1 MLKHISRILL
11 GISVLTAAF
20 ATRAQAQDFP
30 SVRIIAKGANG
41 YMAVVGRDTM
51 LIITQEFTDSIGS
64 WHKELKM
71 LRKENEL
78 QRRALTAHEQADG
91 AQEKS
96 RGDARAYV
104 SELEQQ
110 LAGYKQLAEGYKR
123 LNSPRTLSVEGG
135 FGASGSD
142 TKPALVFGLGWSRLR
157 FWTLLQESNVGGFV
171 GANFPIF

>member
-1 MLKHISRILL
+1 MYKMISRVVL
-11 GISVLTAAF
+11 GICVLTLLAAS
-20 ATRAQAQDFP
+20 RAHAQDFP

-78 QRRALTAHEQADG
+78 QRRALTAHEQADA

-96 RGDARAYV
+96 RGDAREYV
-104 SELEQQ
+104 TELELQ

-123 LNSPRTLSVEGG
+123 LNAPRTFSVEGG

-142 TKPALVFGLGWSRLR
+142 TKPALMFGLGWARLR
-157 FWTLLQESNVGGFV
+157 FWTLLQESNFGGFV